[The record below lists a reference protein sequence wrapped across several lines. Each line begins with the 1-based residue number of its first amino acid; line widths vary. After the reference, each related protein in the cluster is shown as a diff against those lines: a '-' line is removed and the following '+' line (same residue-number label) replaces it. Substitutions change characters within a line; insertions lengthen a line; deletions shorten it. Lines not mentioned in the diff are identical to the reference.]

1 MVQLWIDLVK
11 ESLQSV
17 DATLPEDFD
26 FSSLAHV
33 SMGFSC
39 GAIVR
44 AVKSTLTARR
54 LYRVRERFE
63 GVVHLL
69 CDFGMLRACLGL
81 NWSSNAS
88 RSCGCSA
95 NVWILL
101 AFLHARSFFVGF
113 AYLRM

>member
-54 LYRVRERFE
+54 LYRVCR
-63 GVVHLL
+63 L
-69 CDFGMLRACLGL
+69 CEVFR
-81 NWSSNAS
+81 
-88 RSCGCSA
+88 
-95 NVWILL
+95 ILL
-101 AFLHARSFFVGF
+101 LYFCACMLVSSLFKPQ
-113 AYLRM
+113 